1 MRLAFAVA
9 AHLEPEILLV
19 DEVLAVGDAAF
30 QKKCLG
36 KMGDVAGEGRTV
48 LFISHNMV
56 AVNSLCRRVI
66 WLNNGE
72 VVEDGPSRHVVG
84 KYLAE
89 SLNGTGSREEVWDTA
104 AEAPGNDI
112 VRLRRVRVR
121 PENSHLSDSLTMET
135 PFLVEIEYWNL
146 LADANLNVTLHVYT
160 EEGLV
165 AFTTGSMNS
174 SPLPVGLIRAVCYL
188 PGNLLNSGLHRLVV
202 LIVKDTSSVICSH
215 QSAVSFDILDLRE
228 REGTCYGREPGVVQP
243 ILKWAR
249 EYIGEG
255 PK

>member
-1 MRLAFAVA
+1 MA
-9 AHLEPEILLV
+9 AIN
-19 DEVLAVGDAAF
+19 
-30 QKKCLG
+30 Q
-36 KMGDVAGEGRTV
+36 
-48 LFISHNMV
+48 
-56 AVNSLCRRVI
+56 LCRRVI
-66 WLNNGE
+66 LAEQRG
-72 VVEDGPSRHVVG
+72 GSRGRAIEHVAG

-112 VRLRRVRVR
+112 VRLHRVRVR

-165 AFTTGSMNS
+165 AFTTGSMKD

-215 QSAVSFDILDLRE
+215 ESAVSFDILDLRE